1 MENNKEYLQ
10 QIKELKYFIKEFV
23 SRKEIITLKED
34 VKKETN
40 IFALNLTRIII
51 KENGNK
57 AMKEL
62 ATIEDNPHL
71 QKEWIK
77 LSKLIKEQIKEAM
90 TVIDERIKEL
100 ENEKI

>member
-10 QIKELKYFIKEFV
+10 QIKELKHFIKEFV

-34 VKKETN
+34 VNKETN
-40 IFALNLTRIII
+40 IFALKLTRIII

-77 LSKLIKEQIKEAM
+77 LSKLIKEQLKEGM

-100 ENEKI
+100 ENA

>member
-10 QIKELKYFIKEFV
+10 QIKELKQLINEFV

-34 VKKETN
+34 VSKETN
-40 IFALNLTRIII
+40 IFALKLTRIII

-62 ATIEDNPHL
+62 ATIEDDPHL
-71 QKEWIK
+71 QKEWIT
-77 LSKLIKEQIKEAM
+77 LSKLIKEQVKEGI